1 MSPLNTLFF
10 PGTDIYSIRQYP
22 VFLLFQKIH
31 LIKPVENDPSG
42 SGDECSDSFIKSGFC
57 QVHTPCPLGENRE
70 RFLYLV
76 NDIKNRK
83 DDYAAQL
90 SSLILAAKSNPSAKD
105 EDSERQI
112 ITSLFTPNDQR
123 AKSLQAEKEGKLWQA
138 RLVLAI
144 GEILDKEEE
153 EIARNLA
160 ILEDD
165 QAELFKALHGDM
177 SDFGELEEDNPFAEL
192 SQLENNLAAANSG
205 NIKKRFYGWKTLF
218 LESDT
223 HEFKECEIFLTTSR
237 DGGDIL
243 LELYEKKTNL
253 TALPVATLEL
263 PGLIG
268 WNSAEAFQAVLT
280 FYEENKELLSRIH
293 GSLADLSRQKDVMKP
308 EMKNNNT
315 LAAISEEWNTQL
327 EIFFPVKKFG
337 RLPVKC
343 HVFPGFTCSAL
354 TGKLPS
360 ETGESI
366 NGLLVVVG

>member
-1 MSPLNTLFF
+1 MSSLNTLFF

-22 VFLLFQKIH
+22 IFLLFQKIH
-31 LIKPVENDPSG
+31 LIKPVENDSSG
-42 SGDECSDSFIKSGFC
+42 SGDESSDSFIKSGFC
-57 QVHTPCPLGENRE
+57 QVHTPCPLGEHRD
-70 RFLYLV
+70 RFLHLV
-76 NDIKNRK
+76 KDIKNRK

-90 SSLILAAKSNPSAKD
+90 SSLILAAKSNPSAGD
-105 EDSERQI
+105 EDSEREI

-123 AKSLQAEKEGKLWQA
+123 AKLLQAEKEGKLWQA

-160 ILEDD
+160 MLEDD
-165 QAELFKALHGDM
+165 QVELFKALHGDM
-177 SDFGELEEDNPFAEL
+177 SDLGELEEDNPFAEL

-205 NIKKRFYGWKTLF
+205 NIKKRFHGWKTLF
-218 LESDT
+218 LESNIQ
-223 HEFKECEIFLTTSR
+223 ECEIFLTTSR

-243 LELYEKKTNL
+243 LESYEKKTNL
-253 TALPVATLEL
+253 TALSAATLEL

-268 WNSAEAFQAVLT
+268 WNSAEATEAVLA
-280 FYEENKELLSRIH
+280 FYEKNEGLLSRIH
-293 GSLADLSRQKDVMKP
+293 GSLVDLSRQKDVMKP
-308 EMKNNNT
+308 ETNNDNT
-315 LAAISEEWNTQL
+315 LAAMTEEWNTEL
-327 EIFFPVKKFG
+327 EIFFPAKQYG

-343 HVFPGFTCSAL
+343 YVFPGFTCSAL

-360 ETGESI
+360 ETGEAI

>member
-1 MSPLNTLFF
+1 MSSLNTLFF

-22 VFLLFQKIH
+22 IFLLFQKIH
-31 LIKPVENDPSG
+31 LIKPVENDSSG
-42 SGDECSDSFIKSGFC
+42 SGDESSDSFIKSGFC
-57 QVHTPCPLGENRE
+57 QVHTPCPLGEHRD
-70 RFLYLV
+70 RFLHLV
-76 NDIKNRK
+76 KDIKNRK

-90 SSLILAAKSNPSAKD
+90 SSLILAAKSNPSAGD
-105 EDSERQI
+105 EDSEREI

-123 AKSLQAEKEGKLWQA
+123 AKLLQAEKEGKLWQA

-160 ILEDD
+160 MLEDD

-205 NIKKRFYGWKTLF
+205 NIKKRFHGWKTLF
-218 LESDT
+218 LESNIQ
-223 HEFKECEIFLTTSR
+223 ECEIFLTTSR

-243 LELYEKKTNL
+243 LESYEKKTNL
-253 TALPVATLEL
+253 TALSAATLEL

-268 WNSAEAFQAVLT
+268 WNSAEATEAVLA
-280 FYEENKELLSRIH
+280 FYEKNEGLLSRIH
-293 GSLADLSRQKDVMKP
+293 GSLVDLSRQKDVMKP
-308 EMKNNNT
+308 ETNNDNT
-315 LAAISEEWNTQL
+315 LAAMTEEWNTEL
-327 EIFFPVKKFG
+327 EIFFPAKQYG

-343 HVFPGFTCSAL
+343 YVFPGFTCSAL

-360 ETGESI
+360 ETGEAI